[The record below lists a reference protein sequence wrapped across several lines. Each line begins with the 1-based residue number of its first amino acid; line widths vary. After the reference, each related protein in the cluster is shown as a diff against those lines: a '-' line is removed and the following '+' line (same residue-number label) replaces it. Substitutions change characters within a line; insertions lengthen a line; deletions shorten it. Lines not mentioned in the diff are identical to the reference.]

1 MENKVAVIA
10 VGGNSLILDK
20 TKTSMADQMV
30 AVEETC
36 RHLADMVQEGW
47 TIVVTHGNGPQ
58 VGFGLR
64 RCEMSQT
71 EVPMMP
77 LDGIGAETQGNIGYM
92 IQQCLKNELK
102 RRGVD
107 KDVVSVI
114 TQSEVDAKDPAFQNP
129 TKPIGS
135 FMDEAEAKKHEAED
149 GWVIVEDAGRGWRR
163 VVASPIPTKI
173 VEEPVLKQLV
183 DNGVLVVS
191 TGGGGIPVVKDEQG
205 CYKGV
210 AAVIDKD
217 FGSAL
222 LAAAIDADLFMIS
235 TAVPRVCLNFNKP
248 DQKELDVCT
257 VEEIKQYDAEGHFA
271 KGSMAP
277 KINAVL
283 NYMNWG
289 GKEAIITCPEE
300 IVKALKG
307 ESGTKIVK

>member
-64 RCEMSQT
+64 RCEMSQS

-92 IQQCLKNELK
+92 IQQCLKNELR
-102 RRGVD
+102 RRGVE
-107 KDVVSVI
+107 KDVVACI
-114 TQSEVDAKDPAFQNP
+114 TQSEVDANDPAFQNP

-149 GWVIVEDAGRGWRR
+149 GWEIVEDAGRGWRR

-257 VEEIKQYDAEGHFA
+257 VEEIKKYDAEGHFA

-283 NYMNWG
+283 NYMKWG

-300 IVKALKG
+300 IVNALKG

>member
-1 MENKVAVIA
+1 
-10 VGGNSLILDK
+10 
-20 TKTSMADQMV
+20 
-30 AVEETC
+30 
-36 RHLADMVQEGW
+36 
-47 TIVVTHGNGPQ
+47 
-58 VGFGLR
+58 
-64 RCEMSQT
+64 
-71 EVPMMP
+71 MMP

-92 IQQCLKNELK
+92 IQQCLKNELR
-102 RRGVD
+102 RRGVE
-107 KDVVSVI
+107 KDVVACI
-114 TQSEVDAKDPAFQNP
+114 TQSEVDANDPAFQNP

-257 VEEIKQYDAEGHFA
+257 VEEIKKYDAEGHFA

-283 NYMNWG
+283 NYMKWG

>member
-1 MENKVAVIA
+1 MTNKVAVIA

-64 RCEMSQT
+64 RCEMSQN

-92 IQQCLKNELK
+92 IQQALKNELR
-102 RRGVD
+102 RRGVE

-114 TQSEVDAKDPAFQNP
+114 TQSEVDANDPAFKTP

-135 FMDEAEAKKHEAED
+135 FMDEAEAKKHEKED
-149 GWVIVEDAGRGWRR
+149 GWVVVEDAGRGWRR

-191 TGGGGIPVVKDEQG
+191 TGGGGIPVITDEKG
-205 CYKGV
+205 CHKGV

-257 VEEIKQYDAEGHFA
+257 VEEIKKYDAEGHFA

-283 NYMNWG
+283 NYMKWG

-307 ESGTKIVK
+307 QSGTKIVK

>member
-20 TKTSMADQMV
+20 KKTSMADQMV

-92 IQQCLKNELK
+92 IQQGLKNELL

-107 KDVVSVI
+107 KEVVAVI
-114 TQSEVDAKDPAFQNP
+114 TQSEVDANDPAFQNP

-135 FMDEAEAKKHEAED
+135 FMDEAEAKKHAEED
-149 GWVIVEDAGRGWRR
+149 GWVVVEDAGRGWRR

-173 VEEPVLKQLV
+173 VEEKTLKRLV
-183 DNGVLVVS
+183 EAGVLVVS
-191 TGGGGIPVVKDEQG
+191 TGGGGIPVVADEKG
-205 CYKGV
+205 CHKGV

-248 DQKELDVCT
+248 DQKELEVCT
-257 VEEIKQYDAEGHFA
+257 VEEIKKYDEEGHFA

-283 NYMNWG
+283 NYMKWG
-289 GKEAIITCPEE
+289 GKEAIITCPDQ
-300 IVKALKG
+300 IVPALNG